1 MFENYLALLIFLI
14 VALGFGVVAL
24 FAAYLIRPRVKDPI
38 KTSTYECGMQALGTT
53 EIKTNIRF
61 YLYALLFVIFEVEA
75 LFVYPWAVSVKAIG
89 TPFVFAEMMIFLAVL
104 FAGLVYA
111 WKKGALVWE

>member
-1 MFENYLALLIFLI
+1 MLETYLTLLIFVI
-14 VALGFGVVAL
+14 VAVGFGVVSL
-24 FAAYLIRPRVKDPI
+24 FAAYLLRPRVKDSI
-38 KTSTYECGMQALGTT
+38 KTSTYECGMPALGTT

-75 LFVYPWAVSVKAIG
+75 LFVYPWAVSVKSIN
-89 TPFVFAEMMIFLAVL
+89 TPFVFAEMMIFLSVL

-111 WKKGALVWE
+111 WKKGALSWE